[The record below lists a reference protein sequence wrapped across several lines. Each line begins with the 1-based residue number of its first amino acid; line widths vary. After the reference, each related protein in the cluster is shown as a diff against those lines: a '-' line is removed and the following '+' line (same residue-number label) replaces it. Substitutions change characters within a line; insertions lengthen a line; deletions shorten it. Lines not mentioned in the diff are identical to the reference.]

1 MIEKI
6 VGFSQD
12 TLVYQSGQTIKAK
25 RFLQY
30 IASLAV
36 SIGAI
41 ASGVTISWTSQAG
54 TDGVNIATIYKIAV
68 TPEEYS
74 WIGSL
79 AALGS
84 AVVCVPIGT
93 LADIIGRKYS
103 MLMLVIPF
111 TIGWLCIIFAKSVAF
126 FYVGRFL
133 TGFSGGAFSVTG
145 PMYTSEIGESE
156 IRGRLGTF
164 YHLFKTVGILIVA
177 VLYLID
183 INMYQLSIISGFIP
197 IIFGIAFSF
206 MPESPVYYLLKG
218 NEDAARKIYIKLR
231 GSQYDVEQELSMQKK
246 MIEEVNKNKVSF
258 LSLLKSKACKKAILI
273 SYGLMTFQQLS
284 GVNVVAFY
292 IGFIFDKA
300 GGFLGPKEATII
312 VGVIAITMVFI
323 SILTVDRLGR
333 RILLTISC
341 LIMCLSNLALGI
353 YFYLLETTSTSTL
366 GWLPFLSVCSFIISF
381 AIGFG
386 PLPWMMISELFT
398 PDTKSI
404 VGSSACFLNWTL
416 AFIVTKT
423 FVNLN
428 DIIHVYGTFW
438 LFSLFCAVGVIF
450 VLFFVPE
457 TKGKTLEQI
466 QRELSA

>member
-1 MIEKI
+1 MAEKI
-6 VGFSQD
+6 VGFSQE
-12 TLVYQSGQTIKAK
+12 TLVSQTEQKIQTK

-41 ASGVTISWTSQAG
+41 ASGMSILWTSQAG

-93 LADIIGRKYS
+93 LADIVGRKYS

-133 TGFSGGAFSVTG
+133 TGFSGGAFCVTG

-164 YHLFKTVGILIVA
+164 YHLFQSVGVLLTA
-177 VLYLID
+177 VLNLFDVNI
-183 INMYQLSIISGFIP
+183 YQLSIISGFIP

-206 MPESPVYYLLKG
+206 MPESPVYYLLKR

-231 GSQYDVEQELSMQKK
+231 GSQYDVEEELSMQKK

-273 SYGLMTFQQLS
+273 SYGLMGFQQLS
-284 GVNVVAFY
+284 GVNAIVSY
-292 IGFIFDKA
+292 IGFIFETS
-300 GGFLGPKEATII
+300 GNFIGPKGAVVII
-312 VGVIAITMVFI
+312 SLISISMVFV
-323 SILTVDRLGR
+323 SLLTVDRLGR
-333 RILLTISC
+333 KILLIISS
-341 LIMCLSNLALGI
+341 LIMSLSNLALGI
-353 YFYLLETTSTSTL
+353 YFYFLETSSTDGL
-366 GWLPFLSVCSFIISF
+366 AWLPFLSVGSYIVSF

-386 PLPWMMISELFT
+386 PLPWMMISEFFT
-398 PDTKSI
+398 PETKGI
-404 VGSSACFLNWTL
+404 AGSSACLLNWIL
-416 AFIVTKT
+416 AFVVTKT

-438 LFSLFCAVGVIF
+438 LFSLICALGVVF

>member
-1 MIEKI
+1 MVEKI
-6 VGFSQD
+6 VGFSQE
-12 TLVYQSGQTIKAK
+12 TLVSQNEQTIKAK

-30 IASLAV
+30 IASLAA

-41 ASGVTISWTSQAG
+41 AAGMSVSWTSQAG
-54 TDGVNIATIYKIAV
+54 TDGVNIATIYQITI

-133 TGFSGGAFSVTG
+133 TGFSGGAFCVTG

-156 IRGRLGTF
+156 IRGRLG
-164 YHLFKTVGILIVA
+164 
-177 VLYLID
+177 
-183 INMYQLSIISGFIP
+183 
-197 IIFGIAFSF
+197 
-206 MPESPVYYLLKG
+206 
-218 NEDAARKIYIKLR
+218 NEDTARKIYIKLR
-231 GSQYDVEQELSMQKK
+231 GSQYDVEQEISMQKK
-246 MIEEVNKNKVSF
+246 MIEEANKNKVSF
-258 LSLLKSKACKKAILI
+258 LTLLKSKACKKAILI
-273 SYGLMTFQQLS
+273 SYGLMGFQQLS
-284 GVNVVAFY
+284 GVNAVSFY
-292 IGFIFDKA
+292 VGFIFDKA
-300 GGFLGPKEATII
+300 GGFVGPKEAAI
-312 VGVIAITMVFI
+312 VIGVIGITMVFI
-323 SILTVDRLGR
+323 STLTVDRLGR
-333 RILLTISC
+333 KILLIISSTF
-341 LIMCLSNLALGI
+341 MTLSNLALGT
-353 YFYLLETTSTSTL
+353 YFYLLETTSTSSL
-366 GWLPFLSVCSFIISF
+366 GWLPLLSVCSFIVSF

-386 PLPWMMISELFT
+386 PLPWMMISEVFT
-398 PDTKSI
+398 PETKGI
-404 VGSSACFLNWTL
+404 AGSSACLLNWIL

-428 DIIHVYGTFW
+428 DIIHIYGTFW
-438 LFSLFCAVGVIF
+438 LFSLICALGIVF

>member
-1 MIEKI
+1 MAEKI
-6 VGFSQD
+6 VGFSQE
-12 TLVYQSGQTIKAK
+12 TLVSQTEQTIKAK

-30 IASLAV
+30 IASLAA

-41 ASGVTISWTSQAG
+41 AAGMSVSWTSQAG
-54 TDGVNIATIYKIAV
+54 TDGVNIATIYKITI
-68 TPEEYS
+68 TPEEFS

-84 AVVCVPIGT
+84 AIVCVPIGT

-133 TGFSGGAFSVTG
+133 TGFSGGAFCVTG

-164 YHLFKTVGILIVA
+164 YQLFLTIGILIVSILNIG
-177 VLYLID
+177 V
-183 INMYQLSIISGFIP
+183 NMYQLSIISGFIP
-197 IIFGIAFSF
+197 IIFGIAFFF
-206 MPESPVYYLLKG
+206 MPESPVYYLIKG
-218 NEDAARKIYIKLR
+218 NEDTARKIYIKLR

-246 MIEEVNKNKVSF
+246 MIEEANKNKVSF
-258 LSLLKSKACKKAILI
+258 LTLLKSKACKKAILI
-273 SYGLMTFQQLS
+273 SYGLMGFQQLS
-284 GVNVVAFY
+284 GVNAVAFY

-300 GGFLGPKEATII
+300 GGFVGPKEAAIV
-312 VGVIAITMVFI
+312 VGVIGITMVFI
-323 SILTVDRLGR
+323 SSLTVDRLGR
-333 RILLTISC
+333 KILLIISSTF
-341 LIMCLSNLALGI
+341 MTLSNLALGI
-353 YFYLLETTSTSTL
+353 YFYLLETTGTSSL
-366 GWLPFLSVCSFIISF
+366 GWLPLLSVCSFIVSF

-386 PLPWMMISELFT
+386 PLPWMMISEVFT
-398 PDTKSI
+398 PETKGI
-404 VGSSACFLNWTL
+404 AGSSACLLNWIL
-416 AFIVTKT
+416 AFVVTKT

-428 DIIHVYGTFW
+428 DIIHIYGTFW
-438 LFSLFCAVGVIF
+438 LFSLICAVGVVF